1 MMNKNDLKSGMIV
14 MTRNGFLYIVLRST
28 GMNDSDVSGRDILL
42 GITKQGKIKQT
53 GWMNLSEYKNDLS
66 IEDCDYDI
74 VEVYGVNRAA
84 DIGNLKRYTIMWERE

>member
-1 MMNKNDLKSGMIV
+1 MNKNDLKSGMIV
-14 MTRNGFLYIVLRST
+14 MTRNGFLYIVLRGT

-42 GITKQGKIKQT
+42 GITKEGKIKHI